1 MTVLHPRTAVL
12 SHLTALL
19 APWTPIAAP
28 RSPGG
33 ARDDRS
39 GAGARRDGAGRAED
53 QAGTRDGAHLHD
65 RGGSH
70 DDRARSRGGQCAGR
84 RAGSRGGGRFRLTGR
99 GAHRTAHGAG
109 SAGRGRVAGLRG
121 RVAGLRAAGGSAPA
135 RGAQRARAGVGALG
149 AYLRGDRAPAQ
160 LVRFAMVGMA
170 SNVVY
175 VALFLA
181 LLGSGSLPANMVGS
195 VASTVV
201 ANELHRR
208 LTFRAADR
216 VGWFTAQWEGG
227 GLAAAGLL
235 ITSAGL
241 AALEVASPGLGGVA
255 QAAAVLAI
263 TAAVGTLR
271 FLALRGWVF

>member
-1 MTVLHPRTAVL
+1 MARGTQRT
-12 SHLTALL
+12 
-19 APWTPIAAP
+19 
-28 RSPGG
+28 
-33 ARDDRS
+33 
-39 GAGARRDGAGRAED
+39 
-53 QAGTRDGAHLHD
+53 
-65 RGGSH
+65 
-70 DDRARSRGGQCAGR
+70 
-84 RAGSRGGGRFRLTGR
+84 RAGLATLLT
-99 GAHRTAHGAG
+99 
-109 SAGRGRVAGLRG
+109 
-121 RVAGLRAAGGSAPA
+121 
-135 RGAQRARAGVGALG
+135 
-149 AYLRGDRAPAQ
+149 YLRGDRAPAQ
-160 LVRFAMVGMA
+160 LVRFAMVGGV

-227 GLAAAGLL
+227 GLAVAGLAV
-235 ITSAGL
+235 TTAGL
-241 AALEVASPGLGGVA
+241 AALEVASPGLGGAA

>member
-1 MTVLHPRTAVL
+1 MTVLHPRTAVM
-12 SHLTALL
+12 SHLTTLI
-19 APWTPIAAP
+19 APWTPMTAAARGP
-28 RSPGG
+28 AGDPAETG
-33 ARDDRS
+33 ADDRV
-39 GAGARRDGAGRAED
+39 RRQPR
-53 QAGTRDGAHLHD
+53 
-65 RGGSH
+65 
-70 DDRARSRGGQCAGR
+70 RSR
-84 RAGSRGGGRFRLTGR
+84 
-99 GAHRTAHGAG
+99 
-109 SAGRGRVAGLRG
+109 RVAR
-121 RVAGLRAAGGSAPA
+121 LRAAGGAA
-135 RGAQRARAGVGALG
+135 LVRATQRGRAGLVTLLT
-149 AYLRGDRAPAQ
+149 YLRGDRAPAQ

-181 LLGSGSLPANMVGS
+181 LLGSGTLPANTVGS
-195 VASTVV
+195 IASTIV

-227 GLAAAGLL
+227 GLAVAGLL

-241 AALEVASPGLGGVA
+241 AALEVASPGLGGLG